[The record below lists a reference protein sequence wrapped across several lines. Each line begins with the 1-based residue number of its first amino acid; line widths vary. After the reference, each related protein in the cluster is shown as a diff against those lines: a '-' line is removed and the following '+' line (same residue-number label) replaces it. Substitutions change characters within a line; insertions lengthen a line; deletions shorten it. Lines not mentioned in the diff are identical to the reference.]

1 MPSCGR
7 CCPRDGFYRSN
18 RSLLRLEPHRFH
30 RWLLAAGSSNED
42 QPEDEA
48 ELRRLLAD
56 SSLAV
61 QLKPA
66 SAELRRMQSY
76 SRWKVSMQLNHL
88 LSWFNPDS
96 SGAKRVVLIRQLEP
110 LPPRLSA
117 ALRDA
122 MPYLRAYFPCLDLQL
137 QPECGFLAARDD
149 VVRREIKGS
158 IRFEA
163 GSLLRCLLLHHPTAT
178 AATGASVQVGVCH
191 TDLYPGPDMLG
202 PGQNG
207 AFILGQ
213 SSAMHKAA
221 VVCFGRGS
229 SAPINDGVLDDG
241 ESDGAGGNPLTSA
254 DWRVRK
260 VLSHELG
267 HLLGLDHCCCFAC
280 NMNGSESMAAALT
293 QPLELCPLCL
303 AKVCRLFSGCLL
315 TPAAW
320 AESVLTCLCPDVHP
334 EGSQLKQSVQA
345 SVERLKIYSKLDGF
359 HPVSRISQFALPE
372 APSMLRRLLSGQAR
386 GRGRVTVYEVG
397 PRDGLQNEK
406 QPVPLAAK
414 IRLVDLLSASGLT
427 KIEAGS
433 FVSGKWVP
441 QMASSDAVLGG
452 ISKKP
457 GVVYAA
463 LTPNLRGFE
472 AALAAGADEVAVF
485 GAASEAFSRRNVNC
499 DVEESLRRFK
509 PVAEAAL
516 KAKVPLRGY
525 VSCVLGCPYQGKVS
539 HSAVTSVAHRL
550 LELGCYE
557 VSLGDT
563 IGVGTPDTM
572 SRLLESLLN
581 SGLRPTHLA
590 AHCHNTN
597 GQALA
602 NISAALRF
610 ELRTIDASVAGL
622 GGCPYAGPGASGNV
636 ATEAVVAMLHSNGY
650 ETGIDA
656 TKLGEAGDFIRGV
669 LTCVSYSILMI
680 HLCGRSLQ
688 FAFKPLH
695 RLFSK
700 PASKPAPLDL
710 SKFDTSLI
718 RNFSIIA
725 HVDHGKSTLSDRL
738 LECTGAIQ
746 AGPQNQQVLD
756 RLKIERDRGITIKAQ
771 TVALFYQ
778 SPSTGSTYLLNLVDT
793 PGHVDFSHE
802 VHRSVA
808 ASDGVVL
815 LVDAN
820 DGVQAQTIANYFL
833 AFTAELPIIPV
844 INKIDLPNAKPDE
857 VKKQLQSL
865 FGIEPDQVIEVSAKK
880 AINID
885 QLLEAIVHRI
895 PPPSTADQAD
905 HRSSSFKGLIVD
917 SWFEPYKGAVC
928 LVAAKSG
935 LLKPG
940 DEFRSLH
947 QPKIAHTVKE
957 VGVFRPEPQPIDS
970 LSCGLV
976 GYLISSMRS
985 TREALVGDTVVGG
998 GGSSDENSKD
1008 EPLTPF

>member
-1 MPSCGR
+1 
-7 CCPRDGFYRSN
+7 
-18 RSLLRLEPHRFH
+18 
-30 RWLLAAGSSNED
+30 
-42 QPEDEA
+42 
-48 ELRRLLAD
+48 
-56 SSLAV
+56 
-61 QLKPA
+61 
-66 SAELRRMQSY
+66 
-76 SRWKVSMQLNHL
+76 
-88 LSWFNPDS
+88 
-96 SGAKRVVLIRQLEP
+96 
-110 LPPRLSA
+110 
-117 ALRDA
+117 
-122 MPYLRAYFPCLDLQL
+122 
-137 QPECGFLAARDD
+137 
-149 VVRREIKGS
+149 
-158 IRFEA
+158 
-163 GSLLRCLLLHHPTAT
+163 
-178 AATGASVQVGVCH
+178 
-191 TDLYPGPDMLG
+191 
-202 PGQNG
+202 
-207 AFILGQ
+207 
-213 SSAMHKAA
+213 
-221 VVCFGRGS
+221 
-229 SAPINDGVLDDG
+229 
-241 ESDGAGGNPLTSA
+241 
-254 DWRVRK
+254 
-260 VLSHELG
+260 
-267 HLLGLDHCCCFAC
+267 
-280 NMNGSESMAAALT
+280 
-293 QPLELCPLCL
+293 
-303 AKVCRLFSGCLL
+303 
-315 TPAAW
+315 
-320 AESVLTCLCPDVHP
+320 
-334 EGSQLKQSVQA
+334 
-345 SVERLKIYSKLDGF
+345 
-359 HPVSRISQFALPE
+359 
-372 APSMLRRLLSGQAR
+372 
-386 GRGRVTVYEVG
+386 
-397 PRDGLQNEK
+397 
-406 QPVPLAAK
+406 
-414 IRLVDLLSASGLT
+414 
-427 KIEAGS
+427 
-433 FVSGKWVP
+433 
-441 QMASSDAVLGG
+441 MASSDAVLGG

-581 SGLRPTHLA
+581 SGLRPPTWPL
-590 AHCHNTN
+590 TVTTPT
-597 GQALA
+597 ALA

-865 FGIEPDQVIEVSAKK
+865 FGIEPDQPKRPSTLTSYWKPLFTEY
-880 AINID
+880 
-885 QLLEAIVHRI
+885 HR
-895 PPPSTADQAD
+895 PSTADQAD

-957 VGVFRPEPQPIDS
+957 VGAPEPQPIDS

-1008 EPLTPF
+1008 EPLTPFQPAQPMVFCGLFPVSQEDIDSLEASLSKLTLNDASVSVAPDSNPALGRGWRLGFLGLLHMDVFRQRLEEEYNADVILTAPSIPYECSCTLAALLTSPAHPLGGGPSTLSRCVGRPSSPRPSIWDAVAQLM